1 MTTKPTATSL
11 MQAISTADND
21 PEIRGNAELNQILL
35 THATQLE
42 QGKDFH
48 QVAGDLNQALR
59 LWGMAHLHGPKAL
72 NPLYQATV
80 AAAPGIS
87 AQKPYA
93 APSNH

>member
-1 MTTKPTATSL
+1 MTKETTAAAL

-21 PEIRGNAELNQILL
+21 PEIRGDAELNSLL
-35 THATQLE
+35 LKHATLLE

-59 LWGMAHLHGPKAL
+59 LWGMGHLHGPKAL
-72 NPLYQATV
+72 DPLYQATV
-80 AAAPGIS
+80 LAAPGIS

-93 APSNH
+93 APTND

>member
-1 MTTKPTATSL
+1 MTTNSTAATL

-21 PEIRGNAELNQILL
+21 PEIKGNAELNQILL
-35 THATQLE
+35 KHATQLD
-42 QGKDFH
+42 QGRDFH

-59 LWGMAHLHGPKAL
+59 VWGMGHLHGPKAL
-72 NPLYQATV
+72 DPLYQATV

>member
-1 MTTKPTATSL
+1 MTTNSTAASL

-21 PEIRGNAELNQILL
+21 PEIKGNAELNQLL
-35 THATQLE
+35 LKYATQLD
-42 QGKDFH
+42 QGRDFH

-59 LWGMAHLHGPKAL
+59 VWGMAHLHGPKAL
-72 NPLYQATV
+72 DPLYQATV

>member
-1 MTTKPTATSL
+1 MTTNSTAASL

-21 PEIRGNAELNQILL
+21 PEIKGNAELNQLL
-35 THATQLE
+35 LKHATQLE
-42 QGKDFH
+42 QGRDFQ

-59 LWGMAHLHGPKAL
+59 VWGMAHLHGPKAL
-72 NPLYQATV
+72 DPLYQATV